1 MARKNPNSRIFLDSN
16 VIISG
21 LLSDKGAPRIILDL
35 LCLNLPH
42 LKGLTGHY
50 NLLEVE
56 RNLQRKLPLALPVF
70 HEYFPRMNLEI
81 MPLPTLQEL
90 EPWFGI
96 TADKDVPV
104 FVSAIIGKADFLV
117 TGDHKDFGA
126 LKTNNRLP
134 FKIVTPGEF
143 VDCVG
148 RLVTI

>member
-1 MARKNPNSRIFLDSN
+1 MARKNPISRVFLDSN

-42 LKGLTGHY
+42 LKGLTGRY

-56 RNLQRKLPLALPVF
+56 RNLHRKLPAALPVF
-70 HEYFPRMNLEI
+70 HEYFPRLNLEI
-81 MPLPTLQEL
+81 TPLPTAEEL

-104 FVSAIIGKADFLV
+104 IVSAIIGKVDFLV
-117 TGDHKDFGA
+117 RGDHKDFGS
-126 LKTNNRLP
+126 LKTNKRLP
-134 FKIVTPGEF
+134 FRIVTPGEF
-143 VDCVG
+143 VDCVVS
-148 RLVTI
+148 LVTL